1 MTRKQ
6 IKSYIT
12 FALVLGLVVGVF
24 TVFFEKTVN
33 YLLIFEDGKKFQDYQ
48 NVYVL
53 GGEETILREDRA
65 VVHFV
70 TYFADQKELQLG
82 LRLNKNDA
90 KESWIDGYTFR
101 GGNSRYDM

>member
-33 YLLIFEDGKKFQDYQ
+33 YLLIFGDGKKFQD
-48 NVYVL
+48 
-53 GGEETILREDRA
+53 
-65 VVHFV
+65 
-70 TYFADQKELQLG
+70 
-82 LRLNKNDA
+82 
-90 KESWIDGYTFR
+90 
-101 GGNSRYDM
+101 

>member
-53 GGEETILREDRA
+53 GEKKPSSGKTGRLSTLSPICRPKGIAAWPAAQQERRQRILD
-65 VVHFV
+65 
-70 TYFADQKELQLG
+70 
-82 LRLNKNDA
+82 
-90 KESWIDGYTFR
+90 
-101 GGNSRYDM
+101 